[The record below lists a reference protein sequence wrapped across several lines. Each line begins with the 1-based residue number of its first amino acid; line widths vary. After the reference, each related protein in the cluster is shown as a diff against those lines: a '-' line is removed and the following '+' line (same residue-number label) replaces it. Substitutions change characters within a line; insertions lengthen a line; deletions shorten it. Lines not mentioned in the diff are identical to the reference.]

1 MKLLSF
7 LTSAAII
14 GACALNT
21 NTASAQGTPILSGN
35 RLTGYQTDVPFLIEA
50 GNWTIPSPYI
60 EMTNHT
66 STNQETAG
74 ALLYIAGYNSSNMA
88 GISHSFY
95 SRTST
100 LGWVSHM
107 RILQN
112 GQVQIGEQAPS
123 SSQADYKLAVDGKF
137 VAKSI
142 YVTAPGTW
150 ADFVFDSTYT
160 LMKLDELENYIRAN
174 SHLPNIPSAQE
185 VKEKGIDIGEMNA
198 KLLEKIE
205 ELTLHVIELK
215 KENDKVKEQ
224 LEALKE
230 QFRSNKN

>member
-14 GACALNT
+14 GTCAFNT
-21 NTASAQGTPILSGN
+21 NTTNAQGTPELRGN
-35 RLTGYQTDVPFLIEA
+35 RLTGYQTDVPFFIEA

-60 EMTNHT
+60 QMESHS
-66 STNQETAG
+66 STDSASAG
-74 ALLYIAGYNSSNMA
+74 AIGYIAGYNAKNVA
-88 GISHSFY
+88 GISHTFY

-112 GQVQIGEQAPS
+112 GQVQIGKEWPRS
-123 SSQADYKLAVDGKF
+123 SHTDYRLAVDGKL
-137 VAKSI
+137 VAKSL

-160 LMKLDELENYIRAN
+160 LTKLDELETYISVN
-174 SHLPNIPSAQE
+174 GHLPNIPSAKE
-185 VKEKGIDIGEMNA
+185 VEEKGFDVGEMNS

-205 ELTLHVIELK
+205 ELTLHMIALNKKIELLQ
-215 KENDKVKEQ
+215 N
-224 LEALKE
+224 
-230 QFRSNKN
+230 NK